1 MAKPCLQE
9 NKKILRT
16 CATLQWQM
24 AEARMGDQRNYKK
37 WQIQAAEKSGS
48 PTELF
53 WIHSGSI
60 SPYTAL
66 GM

>member
-53 WIHSGSI
+53 
-60 SPYTAL
+60 
-66 GM
+66 